1 MDTKEARQ
9 ALILELAR
17 ATRGKYEVDE
27 IMELYYF
34 ILEPDLE
41 EQPKLSVIDINKEKN
56 AWQRLENSA
65 EDVIL

>member
-1 MDTKEARQ
+1 VDTKEARQ
-9 ALILELAR
+9 ALILELVR
-17 ATRGKYEVDE
+17 ATRGKYEIDE

-56 AWQRLENSA
+56 A
-65 EDVIL
+65 